1 MRKVLTLAALA
12 LAFVTAAASAALA
25 QASHEYAPL
34 EEKTVNYK
42 DWTLNSVKDGTP
54 VNLRSFAKGKKLV
67 LVVYF
72 APWCGNWRNEAPVAA
87 KLYEK
92 YKGQGLDVIAI
103 SEYAPRDAAAA
114 FFGESGSP
122 YTVVSESESRDDRDK
137 TAHYGYRQATGDTR
151 RWGSPYNVFLE
162 PAKLN
167 KTGDVLTE
175 KAWVVNGELVEDEVE
190 NFIRARL
197 GLEKM
202 DKKAEVPTAS
212 SSTAPA
218 FVPETGKAKLL
229 KAAASSKSD
238 AQAVQPCKGQ

>member
-1 MRKVLTLAALA
+1 MRKVLTLVALA
-12 LAFVTAAASAALA
+12 LAFASTALA

-72 APWCGNWRNEAPVAA
+72 APWCPNWRNEAPVAA

-92 YKGQGLDVIAI
+92 YKGQGLDVIAV
-103 SEYAPRDAAAA
+103 SEYAPHESAAA
-114 FFGESGSP
+114 FFGEGGSP
-122 YTVVSESESRDDRDK
+122 YAVVSESESRDDRDK
-137 TAHYGYRQATGDTR
+137 TSHYSYRQATGDTR

-190 NFIRARL
+190 SFIRARL

-202 DKKAEVPTAS
+202 DKKADSPAAKTS
-212 SSTAPA
+212 SAAPA

-229 KAAASSKSD
+229 KAASKSD
-238 AQAVQPCKGQ
+238 AQAVQPCKGP